1 MKYNAKIVLEV
12 ISMDMKTMLKK
23 LFARYAILGA
33 RNASLRGC
41 YEPSVPEKLAKK
53 ISLTPVDSKQAK
65 NK

>member
-1 MKYNAKIVLEV
+1 
-12 ISMDMKTMLKK
+12 MDMRPMLKN
-23 LFARYAILGA
+23 LFAHYAVLGA
-33 RNASLRGC
+33 KNASLRGC

>member
-1 MKYNAKIVLEV
+1 
-12 ISMDMKTMLKK
+12 MDMKTMLKK

-33 RNASLRGC
+33 RNASYRGC